1 MKETP
6 LIDWLLAR
14 SHWSHPE
21 RSGAPLNRQL
31 FDDIREAILAGQL
44 SPGTRL
50 PPTRELAR
58 ELRIA
63 RNTVL
68 YAYERLTDEGYT
80 QTHGG
85 SGTYVGDTAP
95 DPAVLDRVPDLS
107 QQDKIEQASDATR
120 LSARARELLAGAGAS
135 DLQVGAFVPGIP
147 DVRQFPRGVWQ
158 RLITKVWKSA
168 SQEQLGY
175 GSRHGYRPLKRALA
189 EYLALARGVDCA
201 PEQIVVT
208 QGSHQA
214 IDLCARLL
222 ADPGDRVWI
231 EDPCYW
237 GARSVFR
244 AASLQ
249 MDAVPVDEHG
259 MLPPITPEVS
269 PRLIFVTPSHQYP
282 SGVVMSLARRRLLT
296 ELAHRHN
303 AWIIEDDYDSEFRY
317 HGAPLPSLQGLDPH
331 QNTIYVGSFS
341 KVLYPGLRLGFLI
354 VPTALVD
361 AFALAQSELHR
372 GGQLSVQTALAEFI
386 ADGHYAAHVRRMRK
400 IYGERQAML
409 TQELRRKLGD
419 EAEIVGTDTGLHLTV
434 VLRHANDQL
443 VSRCALA
450 HGVVARPLSSYYAS
464 PLRSQN
470 GLVLGYGGVSDQEI
484 PAAVGKLAT
493 AVELVNQGFG
503 KD

>member
-6 LIDWLLAR
+6 LTDWLLAR

-58 ELRIA
+58 ELSIA

-80 QTHGG
+80 HTHGG

-95 DPAVLDRVPDLS
+95 DPALLARILDTSPTADPVLPSV
-107 QQDKIEQASDATR
+107 ASR
-120 LSARARELLAGAGAS
+120 LSLRAHELLASVGAS

-147 DVRQFPRGVWQ
+147 DVSQFPRGVWQ
-158 RLITKVWKSA
+158 RLITKVWKTA

-175 GSRHGYRPLKRALA
+175 GSRHGCPPLKRALT
-189 EYLALARGVDCA
+189 EYLTLARGVDCT
-201 PEQIVVT
+201 PEQIIVT

-222 ADPGDRVWI
+222 ADPGDLVWV

-244 AASLQ
+244 SAG
-249 MDAVPVDEHG
+249 MRMEGVPVDEHG
-259 MLPPITPEVS
+259 IQPPLAPETA

-331 QNTIYVGSFS
+331 RNTIYVGSFS
-341 KVLYPGLRLGFLI
+341 KVLYPGLRLAFLI
-354 VPTALVD
+354 VPPELVD
-361 AFALAQSELHR
+361 AFSVAQSELHR
-372 GGQLSVQTALAEFI
+372 GGQLSAQAALAEFI
-386 ADGHYAAHVRRMRK
+386 SDGHYAAHVRRMRK
-400 IYGERQAML
+400 IYGERQALL
-409 TQELRRKLGD
+409 TRELQLQLGD
-419 EAEIVGTDTGLHLTV
+419 QVDIVGTDTGLHLTV
-434 VLRHANDQL
+434 KLRHANDHL
-443 VSRCALA
+443 VSRAALA
-450 HGVVARPLSSYYAS
+450 HGIVARPLSSYFAS
-464 PLRSQN
+464 QLHSQN
-470 GLVLGYGGVSDQEI
+470 GLVLGYGGVSDEDI
-484 PAAVGKLAT
+484 EPAVRKLAL
-493 AVELVNQGFG
+493 AIDLVNRA
-503 KD
+503 